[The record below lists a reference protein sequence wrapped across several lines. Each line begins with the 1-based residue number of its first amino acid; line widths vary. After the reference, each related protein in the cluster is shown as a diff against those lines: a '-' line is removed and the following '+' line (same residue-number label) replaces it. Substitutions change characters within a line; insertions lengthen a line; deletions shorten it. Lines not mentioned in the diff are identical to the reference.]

1 MKRLLIIATICSI
14 YFIFSIAWSKN
25 DFIDTPLVCYPQLD
39 RFLNT
44 DTNNICFRLHPI
56 KNISDDSL
64 FFRVKNI
71 NSVSQKAL
79 EVCKLLKDSC
89 NVFGTT
95 LLFYDTTYSSNFV
108 TLYRINGKLIF
119 TNKCP

>member
-1 MKRLLIIATICSI
+1 MKKIFIALFICTI
-14 YFIFSIAWSKN
+14 YFVFSISWSKMVDLN
-25 DFIDTPLVCYPQLD
+25 YNLVCNPQLD

-95 LLFYDTTYSSNFV
+95 LLFYDTTYSSNFD